1 MQKWISILAL
11 GLFLSLTWSCKTK
24 AILES
29 EPAVEPM
36 PMVQG
41 NMSKIDFDVNAL
53 NEDGLMGNRGGLVSV
68 DYQFCFVKGEENE
81 KAIRDL
87 DPSIAINQNP
97 ASGARCRSEEALA
110 QGNTHQ
116 PNHKQI
122 LFSLS
127 NLHYVNKIKRVWFE

>member
-1 MQKWISILAL
+1 MQKWTSILSF
-11 GLFLSLTWSCKTK
+11 GLFLCLTWSCKTK
-24 AILES
+24 AILET

-36 PMVQG
+36 PMVKG

-53 NEDGLMGNRGGLVSV
+53 NEDGLMGGSGGLVSV
-68 DYQFCFVKGEENE
+68 DYQFCFVKGAENE

-87 DPSIAINQNP
+87 DPSIKINHTP
-97 ASGARCRSEEALA
+97 SSGARCRSEEALA

-127 NLHYVNKIKRVWFE
+127 NFKYVNKIKRVWFE

>member
-1 MQKWISILAL
+1 MQKWISIFCL
-11 GLFLSLTWSCKTK
+11 GLFISLTWSCKTK
-24 AILES
+24 AILET

-53 NEDGLMGNRGGLVSV
+53 NDEGLIGDRSGLVIV
-68 DYQFCFVKGEENE
+68 NYQFCFVKGVENE

-87 DPSIAINQNP
+87 DPSISINQTP

-116 PNHKQI
+116 ANHKQI